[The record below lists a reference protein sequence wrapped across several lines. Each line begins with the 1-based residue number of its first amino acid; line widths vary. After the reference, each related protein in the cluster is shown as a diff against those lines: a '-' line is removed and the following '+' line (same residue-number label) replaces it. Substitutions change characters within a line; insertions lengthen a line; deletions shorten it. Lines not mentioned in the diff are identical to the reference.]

1 MSHNSKYGPLWN
13 LLDIPDE
20 ALIYDMETCL
30 RRVGCYTLDD
40 LAFMTFKDVQ
50 FPVQVKPVVIRK
62 FKAICE
68 YYAMGYSLKEHTTM
82 QDVLRLLHP
91 KAHPITPPPPIVIPP
106 QPFIPEPVVI
116 HPQPPSPT
124 PKVEPIPKPISTPK
138 PISKPKPIP
147 AKRCLNVVIIADCSP
162 ESGSGWE
169 HMNQF
174 EKMNDLKIHTIV
186 HHGDWIGDNH
196 DQLILR
202 CRQNSIKLE
211 SKIDNINVP
220 SPSLFVV
227 GSHRVHDLFKLVDL
241 FHPPSAVLLELPG
254 AITSKALESLQKC
267 ATNTQIP
274 IYLNLGR
281 VVAPYVQNTLEV
293 ASKLEPN
300 VRWFARENH
309 SVGELAKVFGK
320 GRLLHTTALEELVIA
335 VMYFGVTVSSVCRFQ
350 VNPSL
355 TERMTSHAITDYVR
369 VAFQI
374 TTLSGVR
381 LSILA
386 DRCARSRSWMGAV
399 SDEDGRVIQQFD
411 HGHGN
416 CDIIIK
422 RRLAKM
428 IMDNETDGVLPT
440 IRIGVEALRLAEYA
454 ETMLAKSLDPPVPEK
469 KGLRKMFS
477 KTNL

>member
-50 FPVQVKPVVIRK
+50 FPVQIKPVVIRK

-68 YYAMGYSLKEHTTM
+68 YYAMGYSLKEQTTM

-91 KAHPITPPPPIVIPP
+91 KAHPISPPPPPIVIPP
-106 QPFIPEPVVI
+106 KPVLLEPVVI
-116 HPQPPSPT
+116 PPPT
-124 PKVEPIPKPISTPK
+124 PLPPTPIPTSIPK
-138 PISKPKPIP
+138 PISKPKP
-147 AKRCLNVVIIADCSP
+147 AKKYLNVVIIGDCSP

-169 HMNQF
+169 HWNQF
-174 EKMNDLKIHTIV
+174 EKINDLKVHTII

-202 CRQNSIKLE
+202 CRNNSIKLE

-241 FHPPSAVLLELPG
+241 FHPPNAVLLELPG

-267 ATNTQIP
+267 ATNSQIP

-281 VVAPYVQNTLEV
+281 VVAPYVQNALEV

-300 VRWFARENH
+300 VRWFARENYP
-309 SVGELAKVFGK
+309 VGELAKVFGK

-350 VNPSL
+350 VNPAL

-399 SDEDGRVIQQFD
+399 GDEDGRIIQQFD

-416 CDIIIK
+416 CDSIIK

-428 IMDNETDGVLPT
+428 IMDNDTDIVLPT

-477 KTNL
+477 KTNF